1 MLSQEQTVLVVVD
14 VQGRLAQAMHE
25 KEALFRNLQRI
36 IRGAQVLGL
45 PILWCEQNP
54 AGLGLTI
61 PEVAGLLAGQNPI
74 VKMSFSCCGSE
85 PFRQALTAANR
96 KQVLLIGIE
105 AHVCI
110 YLTAADLVESGYE
123 VQVVAD
129 AVSSRTLENKQ
140 IGLARVGAVGAGVTC
155 TETALFELLRTAE
168 EPKFREIVKLLK

>member
-1 MLSQEQTVLVVVD
+1 MLSQEQVVLVVVD

-36 IRGAQVLGL
+36 IRGGQILGL

-54 AGLGLTI
+54 AGLGPTI
-61 PEVAGLLAGQNPI
+61 PEIAGLLAGQNPT

-85 PFRQALTAANR
+85 PFRQALAATNR

-110 YLTAADLVESGYE
+110 YLTAADLVESSYE

-129 AVSSRTLENKQ
+129 AVASRAPENKQ
-140 IGLARVGAVGAGVTC
+140 IGLARIRAVGASVTC
-155 TETALFELLRTAE
+155 TETALFEMLRSADD
-168 EPKFREIVKLLK
+168 PKFKVIVKLLK